1 MQEKKLIFN
10 VKELPHVFNVSMEL
24 TNITSDS
31 EQENVKKEEKNF
43 IFPFLERKVKRKR
56 TVRRFIFPGKER
68 RKNPTQKA
76 YFIRAVRKKKERSVY
91 VFS

>member
-31 EQENVKKEEKNF
+31 EQENVKKGRKKLYFSIFRKESEEKKNCEAF
-43 IFPFLERKVKRKR
+43 YISRK
-56 TVRRFIFPGKER
+56 G
-68 RKNPTQKA
+68 
-76 YFIRAVRKKKERSVY
+76 KKEKSDTKSI
-91 VFS
+91 FH

>member
-1 MQEKKLIFN
+1 MQNKKKLIFN

-24 TNITSDS
+24 TNIASDS

-56 TVRRFIFPGKER
+56 
-68 RKNPTQKA
+68 
-76 YFIRAVRKKKERSVY
+76 RKKEL
-91 VFS
+91 